1 MTGERESWTGL
12 TEDEAK
18 ELHEVYVSGAVLFTG
33 VAVVAHFL
41 VYIWR
46 PWFPGR
52 EGYVSLEGVTDTAAT
67 LVSMLA

>member
-1 MTGERESWTGL
+1 MTEDRPSWTGL

-18 ELHEVYVSGAVLFTG
+18 ELHEVYVGGAVLFTM
-33 VAVVAHFL
+33 VALVAHFL
-41 VYIWR
+41 TYIWR

-52 EGYVSLEGVTDTAAT
+52 DGYASLEGVTDTAAT

>member
-1 MTGERESWTGL
+1 MKMAEDNPSWTGL

-33 VAVVAHFL
+33 VALVAHL
-41 VYIWR
+41 LTYIWR

-52 EGYVSLEGVTDTAAT
+52 DGYDAAAVDFVQPILSLIA
-67 LVSMLA
+67 